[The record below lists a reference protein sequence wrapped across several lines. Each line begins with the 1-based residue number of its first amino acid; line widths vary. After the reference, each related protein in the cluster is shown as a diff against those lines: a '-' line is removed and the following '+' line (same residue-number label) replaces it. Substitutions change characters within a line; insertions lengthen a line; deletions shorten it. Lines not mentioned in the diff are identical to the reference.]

1 MTLFII
7 FVLFNLLFLIIT
19 DIYVLILYSCLSV
32 LEESSIN
39 CLLVNR
45 SNPLFCNSGFLCILV
60 RRRFGIGFVNGV
72 FITEILVSCSIEKLL
87 LVFYRLSMSFCIFC
101 TISLFLSSKLFFN
114 SHDVIFIKIVTLSLY
129 SIIQ

>member
-39 CLLVNR
+39 CLLVSR
-45 SNPLFCNSGFLCILV
+45 SNPLFCSSGFLCILV